1 MSTDLSRADGRTA
14 DSGRG
19 APRRSALRG
28 RVGLRAAA
36 PALLGYIAVRA
47 VGVLVLV
54 AWGARRNVGALT
66 RLSELWDALFYQQ
79 IAEHW
84 YAGVAPVPG
93 PYGPYEAYAFFPG
106 YPAAIRAVAWAT
118 PLSYSQAALAV
129 AWLSSVVAAW
139 GIFAVGTR
147 IYNRKV
153 GVLAAV
159 LWGVLPVAVVES
171 MAYSELMFTAFAVW
185 AVYAAMTR
193 SWIVAGTL
201 SLLAGLCRPTGIAV
215 AAAIGCAALW
225 ELVTRRGPDAPAWW
239 RPVLGGL
246 IAPLGFVGHVAWVG
260 WVKGS
265 WDGYF
270 KVQEAWQSKFDFGR
284 STAHSFIRLL
294 GRVETVWLPQ
304 VVVAVVLGVAVL
316 LFGISVIQRQPLVVV
331 LLSAFTL
338 LLALGDA
345 AYFTSRARFLLPAI
359 GLLLPLATALSRVR
373 TRATLLLLLA
383 GAALGSAA
391 YGGFLVFIYPDAP

>member
-1 MSTDLSRADGRTA
+1 MSTDLSRAAGKRT
-14 DSGRG
+14 
-19 APRRSALRG
+19 PLRG
-28 RVGLRAAA
+28 RRGQGARWRAGLRRAA
-36 PALLGYIAVRA
+36 PALLAYIAVRA

-54 AWGARRNVGALT
+54 AWGARRGVDALG

-84 YAGVAPVPG
+84 YDGVAPVPG
-93 PYGPYEAYAFFPG
+93 PHGPYEAYAFFPG
-106 YPAAIRAVAWAT
+106 YPATIRAVSWLT
-118 PLSYSQAALAV
+118 PLTHSQAGLAI

-139 GIFAVGTR
+139 GIFAIADRLYGR
-147 IYNRKV
+147 RV

-193 SWIVAGTL
+193 SWVVAGTL
-201 SLLAGLCRPTGIAV
+201 SLLAGLCRPTGVAV

-225 ELVTRRGPDAPAWW
+225 ELITRRGPDAPAWW

-246 IAPLGFVGHVAWVG
+246 IAPLGFVGYISWVG
-260 WVKGS
+260 YVKGS

-270 KVQEAWQSKFDFGR
+270 KVQEAWQSKFDFGH
-284 STAHSFIRLL
+284 STMKSFIRLL
-294 GRVETVWLPQ
+294 GRSDTVWLPQ
-304 VVVAVVLGVAVL
+304 VVVAVVLGCAVL
-316 LFGISVIQRQPLVVV
+316 LFGISVIQRQPLVLV
-331 LLSAFTL
+331 LFSAFTL
-338 LLALGDA
+338 VLALGDA
-345 AYFTSRARFLLPAI
+345 SYFTSRARFLLPAI
-359 GLLLPLATALSRVR
+359 GLLMPAAAALARVR
-373 TRATLLLLLA
+373 TKATLVLLIA

-391 YGGFLVFIYPDAP
+391 YGGFLVYIYPDAP